1 MSNLLQKALSL
12 IVGDSTDMVGPL
24 KMPKKHLFRKF
35 SERELLQLESEIGAK
50 LFGPVPRGHR
60 REFFCL
66 DENTWIW
73 YEEGPNAQTGEIEE
87 STTRYEIQK
96 KGILKVQGGSR
107 YTYIEGAEL
116 DNFVLATRMYY
127 EQVSRGIYKRDPR
140 TGKMLA

>member
-12 IVGDSTDMVGPL
+12 IVGDSNDIASSL

-50 LFGPVPRGHR
+50 LFGPVSRGHR

-66 DENTWIW
+66 DEHTWIW
-73 YEEGPNAQTGEIEE
+73 YEEGPNPQTGEIEE
-87 STTRYEIQK
+87 STTRYEIQE

-116 DNFVLATRMYY
+116 ENFVLATRTYY
-127 EQVSRGIYKRDPR
+127 EQVARGIYKRDPR